1 MKPPPLPA
9 RNRSSMISLPNMSSS
24 NTIIED
30 NSEIEDSKLDDR
42 NQKNVKED
50 PGDENEDVTPPPL
63 PPPRH
68 SRIELTTPPP
78 PQLPPRDKRASSVH
92 ETTST
97 TNATTNMNSAI
108 NNQTP
113 QKKKRK
119 TTALSNVS
127 RFLFSYQRLTSAV
140 VKHFKR
146 QRENLFHF
154 VVFNTNSCLVC
165 KALP

>member
-1 MKPPPLPA
+1 
-9 RNRSSMISLPNMSSS
+9 MSSS

-30 NSEIEDSKLDDR
+30 NSEIEDSKVDDR

-127 RFLFSYQRLTSAV
+127 RFLFHINVLHLLLLNIS
-140 VKHFKR
+140 KR
-146 QRENLFHF
+146 KEKICFHF
-154 VVFNTNSCLVC
+154 VVFNTNSCLVY